1 MPLKVIEFAF
11 TGYPV
16 TNMPRARAF
25 YEGTLNLAPASTFG
39 DAEKQWIEY
48 EVGPHTLAIT
58 NMNSEWKPGC
68 DGGGVALEVENFDEA
83 ISSLKAKGVKFIC
96 EPMETPVCHMAL
108 ISDPDGNSICI
119 HKRKAG
125 HH

>member
-1 MPLKVIEFAF
+1 MLKVIEFAF
-11 TGYPV
+11 TGYP
-16 TNMPRARAF
+16 TTDLSRSRAF
-25 YEGTLNLAPASTFG
+25 YEGTLNLTLGSVFENDG
-39 DAEKQWIEY
+39 KGWVEY
-48 EVGPHTLAIT
+48 EVGPHTLAVT
-58 NMNSEWKPGC
+58 NMNPEWKPSC

-83 ISSLKAKGVKFIC
+83 IAALKEKNVKFLF

-119 HKRKAG
+119 HKRKPG